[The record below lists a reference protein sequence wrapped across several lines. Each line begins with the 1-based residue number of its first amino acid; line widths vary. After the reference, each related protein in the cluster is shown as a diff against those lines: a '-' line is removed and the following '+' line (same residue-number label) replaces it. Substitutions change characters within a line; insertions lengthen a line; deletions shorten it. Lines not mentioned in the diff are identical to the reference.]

1 MMESLR
7 NFLTGP
13 RLLIVVLICALP
25 FVFLGTSSLGS
36 AFNASFGTIN
46 GEEVSELDVQ
56 LASNSTVQRFQSLYG
71 ADFEFDLLDDDFK
84 SQSIKQELIIQK
96 VLLAGA
102 RSMGFINESTKQEI
116 KKDIIQSPLFQVD
129 GVFSEDIYGA
139 QVNSNG
145 FTKESYIDVMT
156 DFAASELFRTSFNS
170 INFITKNELFE
181 LASLLEQSSNIN
193 FIKINFEELK
203 SEIVNS
209 SEELL
214 DFYNENPSLFFSD
227 EEKSFKYIILDK
239 SDYEDKVQIPDS
251 YLENSY
257 AQYLLRFEDSAQIRI
272 SHIMVEKNNYD
283 STDQALESI
292 KNIEDLLTSGNDF
305 SSIAAEYSEDI
316 VTKDIGGDLDY
327 FEKDIFPVEFDDAIQ
342 SLELN
347 EYSKIIELDDTF
359 HILKVTEKNIQEPLS
374 EDQVKDDLIKELIE
388 TESLALM
395 QDDFDESENMILN
408 NNSLEEIASDLSK
421 DISNSQL
428 FTSSNYDFELTESE
442 IKNYLFS
449 PDSLKNVPYAIEL
462 SDRVIVLAINEVN
475 EPALQDFDVVE
486 ESISDML
493 SQSKAVEKIVLMTN
507 EINAITD
514 KEEIMSFIGA
524 YNYVAEES
532 FVDVKRYSSLLPREV
547 LNTIFNASG
556 GSRINTEAS
565 NGDNYII
572 DVVGFNY
579 PPESEINE
587 IIEEYNSIGEEII
600 NTKMSQIVNE
610 DVFQSARVNLSNLI
624 F

>member
-1 MMESLR
+1 
-7 NFLTGP
+7 
-13 RLLIVVLICALP
+13 
-25 FVFLGTSSLGS
+25 
-36 AFNASFGTIN
+36 
-46 GEEVSELDVQ
+46 
-56 LASNSTVQRFQSLYG
+56 
-71 ADFEFDLLDDDFK
+71 
-84 SQSIKQELIIQK
+84 
-96 VLLAGA
+96 
-102 RSMGFINESTKQEI
+102 
-116 KKDIIQSPLFQVD
+116 
-129 GVFSEDIYGA
+129 
-139 QVNSNG
+139 
-145 FTKESYIDVMT
+145 
-156 DFAASELFRTSFNS
+156 
-170 INFITKNELFE
+170 
-181 LASLLEQSSNIN
+181 
-193 FIKINFEELK
+193 
-203 SEIVNS
+203 
-209 SEELL
+209 
-214 DFYNENPSLFFSD
+214 LFFSD
-227 EEKSFKYIILDK
+227 EEKSFKYIVLDK

-272 SHIMVEKNNYD
+272 SHIMIEKINYD
-283 STDQALESI
+283 SSDLALESI
-292 KNIEDLLTSGNDF
+292 KNIEDLLISGNEF

-327 FEKDIFPVEFDDAIQ
+327 FEKDIFPVEFDEAIQ
-342 SLELN
+342 GLELN
-347 EYSKIIELDDTF
+347 EYSKIIELEDTF

-374 EDQVKDDLIKELIE
+374 EDQVKDDLVRELIE

-421 DISNSQL
+421 DINNSQL
-428 FTSSNYDFELTESE
+428 YTSSNYDFELTESE

-449 PDSLKNVPYAIEL
+449 PESLKNVPYAIEL

-524 YNYVAEES
+524 YNYVAEDS
-532 FVDVKRYSSLLPREV
+532 FVDVKRYSSLLPREI
-547 LNTIFNASG
+547 LNTIFNATAE
-556 GSRINTEAS
+556 SRINTEAS

-572 DVVGFNY
+572 DVIGFNY
-579 PPESEINE
+579 PLESEINE

-610 DVFQSARVNLSNLI
+610 DVFQSARVNLNNLI

>member
-1 MMESLR
+1 MESLR

-227 EEKSFKYIILDK
+227 EEKSFKYIVLDK

-272 SHIMVEKNNYD
+272 SHIMVEKNNYG
-283 STDQALESI
+283 SSDQALESI

-327 FEKDIFPVEFDDAIQ
+327 FEKDIFPVEFDEAIQ

-374 EDQVKDDLIKELIE
+374 EDQVKDDLVRELIE

-421 DISNSQL
+421 DINNSQL
-428 FTSSNYDFELTESE
+428 YTSSNYDFELTESE

-449 PDSLKNVPYAIEL
+449 PESLKNVPYAIEL

-524 YNYVAEES
+524 YSYVAEDS

-565 NGDNYII
+565 NGDSYII
-572 DVVGFNY
+572 NIIGFNY
-579 PPESEINE
+579 PLESEINE

-610 DVFQSARVNLSNLI
+610 DVFQSARVNLNNLI

>member
-227 EEKSFKYIILDK
+227 EEKSFKYIVLDK

-428 FTSSNYDFELTESE
+428 YTSSNYDFELTESE

-547 LNTIFNASG
+547 LNTIFNATG

-572 DVVGFNY
+572 DVIGFNY
-579 PPESEINE
+579 PLESEINE

>member
-227 EEKSFKYIILDK
+227 EEKSFKYIVLDK

-283 STDQALESI
+283 SSDQALESI

-327 FEKDIFPVEFDDAIQ
+327 FEKDIFPVEFDEAIQ

-374 EDQVKDDLIKELIE
+374 EDQVKDDLVRELIE

-428 FTSSNYDFELTESE
+428 YTSSNYDFELTESE

-486 ESISDML
+486 ESMSDML

-514 KEEIMSFIGA
+514 KEEIKSFIGA
-524 YNYVAEES
+524 YNYVAEDS

>member
-283 STDQALESI
+283 SSDQALESI

-428 FTSSNYDFELTESE
+428 YTSSNYDFELTESE

-524 YNYVAEES
+524 YNYVAEDS

-547 LNTIFNASG
+547 LNTIFNATG

-572 DVVGFNY
+572 DVIGFNY
-579 PPESEINE
+579 PLESEINE

>member
-36 AFNASFGTIN
+36 AFNGSFGTIN
-46 GEEVSELDVQ
+46 GEDVTELDVQ
-56 LASNSTVQRFQSLYG
+56 LASNRTVQRFQSLYG
-71 ADFEFDLLDDDFK
+71 EDFEFDMLDDDFK
-84 SQSIKQELIIQK
+84 SQSIKQELIVQK

-102 RSMGFINESTKQEI
+102 RSLGFINESTKQDI
-116 KKDIIQSPLFQVD
+116 KKEIIQSPLFQVD
-129 GVFSEDIYGA
+129 GVFSEDVYGA

-145 FTKESYIDVMT
+145 YTKESYIDVMT
-156 DFAASELFRTSFNS
+156 NFAASELFRTSFNS
-170 INFITKNELFE
+170 INFVTKNELFE
-181 LASLLEQSSNIN
+181 LASLLEQSSDIN

-227 EEKSFKYIILDK
+227 EEKSFKYIVLDK

-283 STDQALESI
+283 SSDQALESI

>member
-36 AFNASFGTIN
+36 AFNGSFGTIN
-46 GEEVSELDVQ
+46 GEDVTELDVQ
-56 LASNSTVQRFQSLYG
+56 LASNRTVQRFQSLYG
-71 ADFEFDLLDDDFK
+71 EDFEFDMLDDDFK
-84 SQSIKQELIIQK
+84 SQSIKQELIVQK

-102 RSMGFINESTKQEI
+102 RSLGFINESTKQDI
-116 KKDIIQSPLFQVD
+116 KKEIIQSPLFQVD
-129 GVFSEDIYGA
+129 GVFSEDVYGA

-145 FTKESYIDVMT
+145 YTKESYIDVMT
-156 DFAASELFRTSFNS
+156 NFAASELFRTSFNS
-170 INFITKNELFE
+170 INFVTKNELFE
-181 LASLLEQSSNIN
+181 LASLLEQSSDIN

-227 EEKSFKYIILDK
+227 EEKSFKYIVLDK

-347 EYSKIIELDDTF
+347 EYSKIIELEDTF

-408 NNSLEEIASDLSK
+408 NNSLEEIAADLSK
-421 DISNSQL
+421 DINNSQL
-428 FTSSNYDFELTESE
+428 YTSSNYDFELTESE

-449 PDSLKNVPYAIEL
+449 PQSLKNVPYAIEL

-600 NTKMSQIVNE
+600 NTKMSQIINE

>member
-46 GEEVSELDVQ
+46 GEDVSELDVQ
-56 LASNSTVQRFQSLYG
+56 LASNRTVQRFQSLYG
-71 ADFEFDLLDDDFK
+71 EDFDFDMLDDDFK
-84 SQSIKQELIIQK
+84 SQSIKQELIAQK

-102 RSMGFINESTKQEI
+102 RSMGFVNESTKQDI
-116 KKDIIQSPLFQVD
+116 KKEIIQSPLFQVD
-129 GVFSEDIYGA
+129 GVFSEDVYGA

-145 FTKESYIDVMT
+145 YTKESYIDVMT
-156 DFAASELFRTSFNS
+156 NFAASELFRTSFNS
-170 INFITKNELFE
+170 INFVTKNELFE
-181 LASLLEQSSNIN
+181 LASLLEQSTDIN

-227 EEKSFKYIILDK
+227 EEKSFKYIVLDK

-283 STDQALESI
+283 SSDQALESI

-428 FTSSNYDFELTESE
+428 YTSSNYDFELTESE

-486 ESISDML
+486 EIISDML

>member
-1 MMESLR
+1 MESLR

-36 AFNASFGTIN
+36 AFNGSFGTIN

-56 LASNSTVQRFQSLYG
+56 LASNRTVQRFQSLYG
-71 ADFEFDLLDDDFK
+71 EDFEFDMLDDDFK
-84 SQSIKQELIIQK
+84 SQSIKQELIVQK

-102 RSMGFINESTKQEI
+102 RSLGFINESTKQDI
-116 KKDIIQSPLFQVD
+116 KKEIIQSPLFQVD
-129 GVFSEDIYGA
+129 GVFSEDVYGA

-145 FTKESYIDVMT
+145 YTKESYIDVMT
-156 DFAASELFRTSFNS
+156 NFAASELFRTSFNS
-170 INFITKNELFE
+170 INFVTKNELFE
-181 LASLLEQSSNIN
+181 LASLLEQSSDIN

-227 EEKSFKYIILDK
+227 EEKSFKYIVLDK

-272 SHIMVEKNNYD
+272 SHIMIDKINYD
-283 STDQALESI
+283 SSDLAFESI
-292 KNIEDLLTSGNDF
+292 KNIEDLLISGNEF

-327 FEKDIFPVEFDDAIQ
+327 FEKDIFPVEFDEAIQ
-342 SLELN
+342 GLELN
-347 EYSKIIELDDTF
+347 EYSKIIELEDTF

-374 EDQVKDDLIKELIE
+374 EDQVKDDLARELIE

-408 NNSLEEIASDLSK
+408 NNSFEEIAADLSK
-421 DISNSQL
+421 DINNSQL
-428 FTSSNYDFELTESE
+428 YTSSNYDFELTESE

-449 PDSLKNVPYAIEL
+449 PESLKNVPYAIEL

-524 YNYVAEES
+524 YNYVAEDS

-572 DVVGFNY
+572 DVIGFNY
-579 PPESEINE
+579 PLESEINE

>member
-428 FTSSNYDFELTESE
+428 YTSSNYDFELTESE

-524 YNYVAEES
+524 YNYVAEDS

-547 LNTIFNASG
+547 LNTIFNATG

-572 DVVGFNY
+572 DVIGFNY
-579 PPESEINE
+579 PLESEINE

-600 NTKMSQIVNE
+600 NTKMSQIINE
-610 DVFQSARVNLSNLI
+610 DVFQSARVNLNNLI

>member
-227 EEKSFKYIILDK
+227 EEKSFKYIVLDK

-374 EDQVKDDLIKELIE
+374 EDQVKDDLVRELIE

-428 FTSSNYDFELTESE
+428 YTSSNYDFELTESE

>member
-1 MMESLR
+1 MESLR

-227 EEKSFKYIILDK
+227 EEKSFKYIVLDK

-428 FTSSNYDFELTESE
+428 YTSSNYDFELTESE

-524 YNYVAEES
+524 YNYVAEDS

-547 LNTIFNASG
+547 LNTIFNATG

-572 DVVGFNY
+572 DVIGFNY
-579 PPESEINE
+579 PLESEINE

-610 DVFQSARVNLSNLI
+610 DVFQSARVNLNNLI

>member
-1 MMESLR
+1 MESLR

-227 EEKSFKYIILDK
+227 EEKSFKYIVLDK

-428 FTSSNYDFELTESE
+428 YTSSNYDFELTESE

-532 FVDVKRYSSLLPREV
+532 FIDVKRYSSLLPREV

>member
-283 STDQALESI
+283 SNDQALESI

>member
-227 EEKSFKYIILDK
+227 EEKSFKYIVLDK

-272 SHIMVEKNNYD
+272 SHIMIEKNNYD
-283 STDQALESI
+283 SSDQALESI

-428 FTSSNYDFELTESE
+428 YTSSNYDFELTESE

-524 YNYVAEES
+524 YNYVAEDS

-572 DVVGFNY
+572 DVIGFNY

>member
-227 EEKSFKYIILDK
+227 EEKSFKYIVLDK

-283 STDQALESI
+283 SSDQALESI

-421 DISNSQL
+421 DINNSQL
-428 FTSSNYDFELTESE
+428 YTSSNYDFELTESE

>member
-1 MMESLR
+1 MESLR

-227 EEKSFKYIILDK
+227 EEKSFKYIVLDK

-374 EDQVKDDLIKELIE
+374 EDQVKDDLVRELIE

-428 FTSSNYDFELTESE
+428 YTSSNYDFELTESE

>member
-145 FTKESYIDVMT
+145 FTKESYIDVMS

-227 EEKSFKYIILDK
+227 EEKSFKYIVLDK

-283 STDQALESI
+283 SSDQALESI

-327 FEKDIFPVEFDDAIQ
+327 FEKDIFPVEFDEAIQ
-342 SLELN
+342 GLELN
-347 EYSKIIELDDTF
+347 EYSKIIELEDTF

-428 FTSSNYDFELTESE
+428 YTSSNYDFELTESE

>member
-36 AFNASFGTIN
+36 AFNGSFGTIN
-46 GEEVSELDVQ
+46 GEDVTELDVQ
-56 LASNSTVQRFQSLYG
+56 LASNRTVQRFQSLYG
-71 ADFEFDLLDDDFK
+71 EDFEFDMLDDDFK
-84 SQSIKQELIIQK
+84 SQSIKQELIVQK

-102 RSMGFINESTKQEI
+102 RSLGFINESTKQDI
-116 KKDIIQSPLFQVD
+116 KKEIIQSPLFQVD
-129 GVFSEDIYGA
+129 GVFSEDVYGA

-145 FTKESYIDVMT
+145 YTKESYIDVMT
-156 DFAASELFRTSFNS
+156 NFAASELFRTSFNS
-170 INFITKNELFE
+170 INFVTKNELFE
-181 LASLLEQSSNIN
+181 LASLLEQSSDIN

-283 STDQALESI
+283 SSDQALESI

-327 FEKDIFPVEFDDAIQ
+327 FEKDIFPVEFDNAIQ

>member
-272 SHIMVEKNNYD
+272 SHIMIEKINYD
-283 STDQALESI
+283 SNDLAFESI
-292 KNIEDLLTSGNDF
+292 KNIEDLLISGNEF

-428 FTSSNYDFELTESE
+428 YTSSNYDFELTESE

>member
-46 GEEVSELDVQ
+46 GEDVSELDVQ
-56 LASNSTVQRFQSLYG
+56 LASNRTVQRFQSLYG
-71 ADFEFDLLDDDFK
+71 EDFDFDMLDDDFK
-84 SQSIKQELIIQK
+84 SQSIKQELIAQK

-102 RSMGFINESTKQEI
+102 RSMGFVNESTKQDI
-116 KKDIIQSPLFQVD
+116 KKEIIQSPLFQVD
-129 GVFSEDIYGA
+129 GVFSEDVYGA

-145 FTKESYIDVMT
+145 YTKESYIDVMT
-156 DFAASELFRTSFNS
+156 NFAASELFRTSFNS
-170 INFITKNELFE
+170 INFVTKNELFE
-181 LASLLEQSSNIN
+181 LASLLEQSTDIN

-227 EEKSFKYIILDK
+227 EEKSFKYIVLDK
-239 SDYEDKVQIPDS
+239 SDYKDKVQIPDS
-251 YLENSY
+251 YLKNSY
-257 AQYLLRFEDSAQIRI
+257 EQYLLRFENSAQIRI
-272 SHIMVEKNNYD
+272 AHIMVEKINYD
-283 STDQALESI
+283 TRDLAFESI
-292 KNIEDLLTSGNDF
+292 KNIEDSLIRGKEF
-305 SSIAAEYSEDI
+305 SSAASEYSEDI

-342 SLELN
+342 GLELN
-347 EYSKIIELDDTF
+347 QISKIVELDDTF

-374 EDQVKDDLIKELIE
+374 EDQVKNDLVKELIE

-395 QDDFDESENMILN
+395 QDDFDESESMILN

-421 DISNSQL
+421 DISTSKL
-428 FTSSNYDFELTESE
+428 FTSSNYDFELTELE

-449 PDSLKNVPYAIEL
+449 SESLINEPYAIEL
-462 SDRVIVLAINEVN
+462 TDRVIVLAINEVN
-475 EPALQDFDVVE
+475 EPALRDFDVVTE
-486 ESISDML
+486 TISDML
-493 SQSKAVEKIVLMTN
+493 SQSKALEKIVLMTN
-507 EINAITD
+507 EINVLTD
-514 KEEIMSFIGA
+514 KEEIMKFISA

-532 FVDVKRYSSLLPREV
+532 FIDVKRYSSLLPREV
-547 LNTIFNASG
+547 LNTIFNSSG
-556 GSRINTEAS
+556 GSKINTEAS

-579 PPESEINE
+579 PLESEINDV
-587 IIEEYNSIGEEII
+587 IEEYNSIGEEII
-600 NTKMSQIVNE
+600 STKMSQIINE
-610 DVFQSARVNLSNLI
+610 DVFQSARVNLSNLL

>member
-1 MMESLR
+1 MESLR

-13 RLLIVVLICALP
+13 RLLIVVLVCALP

-283 STDQALESI
+283 SSDQALESI

-524 YNYVAEES
+524 YNYVAEDS

-547 LNTIFNASG
+547 LNTIFNATG

-572 DVVGFNY
+572 DVIGFNY
-579 PPESEINE
+579 PLESEINE

-610 DVFQSARVNLSNLI
+610 DVFQSARVNLNSLI

>member
-1 MMESLR
+1 MESLR

-227 EEKSFKYIILDK
+227 EEKSFKYIVLDK

-283 STDQALESI
+283 SSDQALESI

-327 FEKDIFPVEFDDAIQ
+327 FEKDIFPVEFDEAIQ

-428 FTSSNYDFELTESE
+428 YTSSNYDFELTESE

-486 ESISDML
+486 ESMSDML

-514 KEEIMSFIGA
+514 KEEIKSFIGA
-524 YNYVAEES
+524 YNYVAEDS

-579 PPESEINE
+579 PPESKINE

>member
-1 MMESLR
+1 MESLR

-36 AFNASFGTIN
+36 AFNGSFGTIN
-46 GEEVSELDVQ
+46 GEDVTELDVQ
-56 LASNSTVQRFQSLYG
+56 LASNRTVQRFQSLYG
-71 ADFEFDLLDDDFK
+71 EDFEFDMLDDDFK
-84 SQSIKQELIIQK
+84 SQSIKQELIVQK

-102 RSMGFINESTKQEI
+102 RSLGFINESTKQDI
-116 KKDIIQSPLFQVD
+116 KKEIIQSPLFQVD
-129 GVFSEDIYGA
+129 GVFSEDVYGA

-145 FTKESYIDVMT
+145 YTKESYIDVMT
-156 DFAASELFRTSFNS
+156 NFAASELFRTSFNS
-170 INFITKNELFE
+170 INFVTKNELFE
-181 LASLLEQSSNIN
+181 LASLLEQSSDIN

-227 EEKSFKYIILDK
+227 EEKSFKYIVLDK

-272 SHIMVEKNNYD
+272 SHIMIEKINYD
-283 STDQALESI
+283 SSDLAVEAI
-292 KNIEDLLTSGNDF
+292 KNIEDLLISGNEF

-327 FEKDIFPVEFDDAIQ
+327 FEKDIFPVEFDEAIQ
-342 SLELN
+342 GLELN
-347 EYSKIIELDDTF
+347 EYSKIIELEDTF

-374 EDQVKDDLIKELIE
+374 EDQVKDDLVRELIE

-408 NNSLEEIASDLSK
+408 NNSLEEIAADLSK
-421 DISNSQL
+421 DINNSQL
-428 FTSSNYDFELTESE
+428 YTSSNYDFELTESE

-449 PDSLKNVPYAIEL
+449 PQSLKNVPYAIEL

-524 YNYVAEES
+524 YNYVAEDS

-547 LNTIFNASG
+547 LNTIFNATG

-572 DVVGFNY
+572 DVIGFNY
-579 PPESEINE
+579 PLESEINE

-600 NTKMSQIVNE
+600 NTKMSQIINE
-610 DVFQSARVNLSNLI
+610 DVFQSARVNLNNLI

>member
-272 SHIMVEKNNYD
+272 SHIMIEKINYD
-283 STDQALESI
+283 SSDLAVEAI
-292 KNIEDLLTSGNDF
+292 KNIEDLLISGNEF

-327 FEKDIFPVEFDDAIQ
+327 FEKDIFPVEFDEAIQ
-342 SLELN
+342 GLELN
-347 EYSKIIELDDTF
+347 EYSKIIELEDTF

-572 DVVGFNY
+572 DVIGFNY
-579 PPESEINE
+579 PLESEINE

-610 DVFQSARVNLSNLI
+610 DVFQSARVNLNNLI

>member
-1 MMESLR
+1 MESLR

-209 SEELL
+209 SEELA

-227 EEKSFKYIILDK
+227 EEKSFKYIVLDK

-283 STDQALESI
+283 SSDQALESI

-327 FEKDIFPVEFDDAIQ
+327 FEKDIFPVEFDEAIQ

-428 FTSSNYDFELTESE
+428 YTSSNYDFELTESE

-486 ESISDML
+486 ESMSDML

-514 KEEIMSFIGA
+514 KEEIKSFIGA
-524 YNYVAEES
+524 YNYVAEDS

>member
-227 EEKSFKYIILDK
+227 EEKSFKYIVLDK

-283 STDQALESI
+283 SSDQALESI

-428 FTSSNYDFELTESE
+428 YTSSNYDFELTESE

>member
-1 MMESLR
+1 MESLR

-209 SEELL
+209 SEELA

-227 EEKSFKYIILDK
+227 EEKSFKYIVLDK

-272 SHIMVEKNNYD
+272 SHIMIEKNNYD
-283 STDQALESI
+283 SSDQALESI
-292 KNIEDLLTSGNDF
+292 KNIEDLLNSGNDF

-428 FTSSNYDFELTESE
+428 YTSSNYDFELTESE

-572 DVVGFNY
+572 DIVGFNY

-610 DVFQSARVNLSNLI
+610 DVFQSARVNLNSLI

>member
-283 STDQALESI
+283 SSDQALESI

-610 DVFQSARVNLSNLI
+610 DVFQSARVNLNNLI